1 MPSLR
6 RRGAVLGAVVAFAVL
21 AGSACSGSSTPGADA
36 TGTTTASR
44 VTSAQLAEAR
54 RLVDPDNEP
63 ATPTNSEVECVAR
76 VVVQN
81 PNVDEIANDMA
92 QIQDADLRELVMTD
106 YLGCAYNYVLNVY
119 MRFAPSDLTPAQK
132 TCVRKQFTLLTVKR
146 LSEVM
151 VLDPD
156 AGYTGPLVI
165 QACKTG
171 TAQVDPLA
179 HGTIPNMGGS

>member
-1 MPSLR
+1 MPSTRGR
-6 RRGAVLGAVVAFAVL
+6 RAVFASGLALGLVVFA
-21 AGSACSGSSTPGADA
+21 ACSGSSTPGADA
-36 TGTTTASR
+36 TGS
-44 VTSAQLAEAR
+44 TSPAPITQAQLAEAR
-54 RLVDPDNEP
+54 RLVDPDHEP
-63 ATPTNSEVECVAR
+63 ASPNNAEVECVAR
-76 VVVQN
+76 VVVLN

-92 QIQDADLRELVMTD
+92 QIPNADLRELVMTD
-106 YLGCAYNYVLNVY
+106 YLGCAYNYVLNLY
-119 MRFAPSDLTPAQK
+119 MRFAPSDLTAPQK

-165 QACKTG
+165 QACKSG
-171 TAQVDPLA
+171 TAKVDPLA

>member
-1 MPSLR
+1 MPFTR
-6 RRGAVLGAVVAFAVL
+6 CRDAVFAAVLVIGLVAVA
-21 AGSACSGSSTPGADA
+21 ACSGSSTPGADA
-36 TGTTTASR
+36 TGSTTPAP
-44 VTSAQLAEAR
+44 VTQAQLAEAR
-54 RLVDPDNEP
+54 RLLDPDREP
-63 ATPTNSEVECVAR
+63 STPTDTEVACVAR
-76 VVVQN
+76 VVVLN
-81 PNVDEIANDMA
+81 PNVDQIANDMA

-119 MRFAPSDLTPAQK
+119 MRFAPSNLTAAQK

-171 TAQVDPLA
+171 SAKVDPLA